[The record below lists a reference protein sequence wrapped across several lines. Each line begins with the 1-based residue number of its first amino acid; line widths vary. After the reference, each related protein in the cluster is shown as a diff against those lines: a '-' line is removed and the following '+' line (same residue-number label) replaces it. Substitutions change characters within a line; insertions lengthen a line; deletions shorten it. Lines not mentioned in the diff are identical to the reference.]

1 MSKFEDLTCELSH
14 CKRKVK
20 HFVPC
25 VGKYVCGCCKKQK
38 YFKRESFRLTD
49 PEEIVK
55 SLEYVE
61 INIQAIKNTCV
72 GQESAITGA
81 WRDFKDFLESFEQR
95 AVQGRATLKE
105 LLHNKNWPELS
116 QLELQTDAIVEEL
129 NESQIFRD
137 FIHYQHAE
145 NIRLSSN
152 EVLADNVAMQ
162 ENYKLRRDLEKLV
175 REKAATERNYRGQ
188 IAELLNSK
196 EEIARQRE
204 QFANDLEA
212 AQQRLVELEAVQARV
227 QELEE
232 RNTELDRDL
241 VRHQTEREEHLT
253 QIKDLKSNYDELVQN
268 IKAEITSMK
277 QPQVQSSH
285 KAQSPCASPSDPKE
299 ESKTPDVFKRAAVP
313 TSIVLD
319 MSKGS
324 DKKRLEG
331 MDKSELE
338 NMESIEISNLD
349 KIEEANKPTQPSLT
363 NPSTDSFS
371 TFAAKIPRGLK
382 SLSLQ
387 FTLLKQISIIGIIY
401 PFPHLVSILSL
412 SSKITERLC
421 IHCNGMN
428 RSDKSQIDSAF
439 RGIKV
444 EYEGMKVGEF

>member
-25 VGKYVCGCCKKQK
+25 ADKYVCGCCKKQK
-38 YFKRESFRLTD
+38 YFKRESFRLVD

-72 GQESAITGA
+72 GQESAVTEA
-81 WRDFKDFLESFEQR
+81 WRDLKGFLESFKQR

-162 ENYKLRRDLEKLV
+162 ENYKLRRALEKLV

-212 AQQRLVELEAVQARV
+212 AQQRLVELEDVQARV

-232 RNTELDRDL
+232 RNTDL
-241 VRHQTEREEHLT
+241 TEILLNIRQKERSICLR
-253 QIKDLKSNYDELVQN
+253 LK
-268 IKAEITSMK
+268 I
-277 QPQVQSSH
+277 
-285 KAQSPCASPSDPKE
+285 
-299 ESKTPDVFKRAAVP
+299 
-313 TSIVLD
+313 
-319 MSKGS
+319 
-324 DKKRLEG
+324 
-331 MDKSELE
+331 
-338 NMESIEISNLD
+338 
-349 KIEEANKPTQPSLT
+349 
-363 NPSTDSFS
+363 
-371 TFAAKIPRGLK
+371 
-382 SLSLQ
+382 
-387 FTLLKQISIIGIIY
+387 
-401 PFPHLVSILSL
+401 
-412 SSKITERLC
+412 
-421 IHCNGMN
+421 
-428 RSDKSQIDSAF
+428 
-439 RGIKV
+439 
-444 EYEGMKVGEF
+444 